1 MSGHPCFAVN
11 VKRIKSYNEI
21 MKLRTLVMT
30 AFGAMLLASC
40 STSKTQLPYFT
51 DIQDVAPDGYIESM
65 EYMPT
70 IKLDD
75 ELLITITST
84 NYPEATAQ
92 YNVPLTNPAR
102 RGELDFATTPKQQ
115 TFVVNSKGDITMPK
129 LGTMH
134 VAGLTVEQLHD
145 QIAAK
150 VQQDVSDAIVRV
162 EIVNFTV
169 IVAGEVSH
177 PQTVKVNRNRFSVL
191 DAISAA
197 GDLTPQGE
205 RSNILVIRE
214 ENGKRVYNRLDLNKA
229 ETLTSPYFYLQQN
242 DYVYVEPNKI
252 REDNAKYNQY
262 SAYKLTIISTV
273 VSAASVIASLVIA
286 LTVK

>member
-1 MSGHPCFAVN
+1 
-11 VKRIKSYNEI
+11 

-30 AFGAMLLASC
+30 AIGAMLLASC

-51 DIQDVAPDGYIESM
+51 DIQDVAPDGYIEAV

-92 YNVPLTNPAR
+92 YNVPLSNPAR
-102 RGELDFATTPKQQ
+102 RGELDLATTPKQQ

-145 QIAAK
+145 HIAAK
-150 VQQDVSDAIVRV
+150 VQQDVADAIVRV
-162 EIVNFTV
+162 EIVNFVV

-286 LTVK
+286 LTIK